1 MHLDEDVFAYGNATE
16 VKGPRLR
23 DFGLAADE
31 DLIGPFTPA
40 TPSDEIPGCSTF
52 VDPACAKLT
61 GYYFILSAGTQ
72 LPDGLAVHAD
82 GEDCGGLA
90 PWGHRTIYPTL
101 PMSFGEFRALVRELP
116 WRRVGRMNA
125 NV

>member
-1 MHLDEDVFAYGNATE
+1 VHLDVDLFAFGNAAE
-16 VKGPRLR
+16 VRGPRPR
-23 DFGLAADE
+23 DFGLTADE
-31 DLIGPFTPA
+31 DLVGPFAPA
-40 TPSDEIPGCSTF
+40 APSDEIPGCSTF
-52 VDPACAKLT
+52 VDPARAQLT
-61 GYYFILSAGTQ
+61 GYCFVLPVGTP
-72 LPDGLAVHAD
+72 LPAGLAVRAD